1 MPLETQASP
10 IPVSPSK
17 GVDVDK
23 IEKELASMWAGASDS
38 DNGESGAGVTCACA
52 LNLIVYTTPWVD
64 REQLEELL
72 SQFNEQHPRRTLIL
86 LGSRQMKGSL
96 LEAYIS
102 MCCRKVPAI

>member
-1 MPLETQASP
+1 MPLETQANP

-38 DNGESGAGVTCACA
+38 DNGESGAGVTRACA
-52 LNLIVYTTPWVD
+52 LNLIVYTTPWED
-64 REQLEELL
+64 RDQLEELL
-72 SQFNEQHPRRTLIL
+72 SQVNEQHPGRTLIL
-86 LGSRQMKGSL
+86 LASREMKEPR

-102 MCCRKVPAI
+102 MRCRTVG